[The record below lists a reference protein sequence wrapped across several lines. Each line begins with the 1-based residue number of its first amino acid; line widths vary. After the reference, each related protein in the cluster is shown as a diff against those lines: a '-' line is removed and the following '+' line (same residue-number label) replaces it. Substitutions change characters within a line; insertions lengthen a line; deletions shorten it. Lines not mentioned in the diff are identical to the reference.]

1 MTTENMEFIDY
12 LIERANTTREDED
25 ITLCTQAIIL
35 YTNNRSMTAQE
46 FKQLMDS
53 WMGIPKTIVGHL
65 RMSMS
70 IMIMV
75 EEGKL

>member
-12 LIERANTTREDED
+12 LIERANATRDEED

-35 YTNNRSMTAQE
+35 YTNNRSVTAEE
-46 FKQLMDS
+46 FKHLMDV

-65 RMSMS
+65 RTSMS